1 MALGERLRR
10 APSMRRLSLAVA
22 RGVGIVSQ
30 ARGAN
35 GGRFQPPSRV
45 QLEMLPVLTPVRAA
59 IWR

>member
-1 MALGERLRR
+1 
-10 APSMRRLSLAVA
+10 MRRLSFKVA
-22 RGVGIVSQ
+22 RGAGMVSQ

-35 GGRFQPPSRV
+35 GGRFQPPSRF

>member
-1 MALGERLRR
+1 
-10 APSMRRLSLAVA
+10 MRRLSFAVA
-22 RGVGIVSQ
+22 RGVGIVSH

>member
-1 MALGERLRR
+1 LAL
-10 APSMRRLSLAVA
+10 A
-22 RGVGIVSQ
+22 RGVGTVSH

-35 GGRFQPPSRV
+35 GGRFQPPSRA